1 MYDMNYGLFVP
12 RCSVIL
18 DRCPVVMTVAAAVAA
33 GEETWEWVSK
43 EQITLTVRLFK
54 LSRQDNFTME
64 NRLLGKIRKNVNLG
78 GRGI

>member
-1 MYDMNYGLFVP
+1 MLLS
-12 RCSVIL
+12 RRSVIL
-18 DRCPVVMTVAAAVAA
+18 DRCPVVMTVAAAAA